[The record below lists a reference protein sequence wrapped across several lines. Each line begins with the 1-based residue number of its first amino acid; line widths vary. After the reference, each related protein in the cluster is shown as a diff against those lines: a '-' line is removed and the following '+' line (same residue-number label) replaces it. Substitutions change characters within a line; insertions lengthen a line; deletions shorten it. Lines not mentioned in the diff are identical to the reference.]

1 MIKKKGFTLI
11 ELLVVIA
18 IIGILASIV
27 LVSLGSARNKASDV
41 AIKADL
47 SGLRAS
53 GELHAMDYDG
63 SYATFCT
70 IAGGDVSRAMAGIE
84 TNGIAVGEHD
94 CNSVL
99 TAWAAC
105 SQLNAADPAGAWCVD
120 STGVSKVITTKAT
133 CVTAWAATVCP

>member
-1 MIKKKGFTLI
+1 MFIKKKGFTLI

-27 LVSLGSARNKASDV
+27 LVSLGSARNKARDV

-53 GELHAMDYDG
+53 GELHAMDHDG
-63 SYATFCT
+63 SYLTFCT
-70 IAGGDVSRAMAGIE
+70 IVGGDVERAMDGIE

-94 CNSVL
+94 CNSAL
-99 TAWAAC
+99 AEWAAC
-105 SQLNAADPAGAWCVD
+105 SQLNADEAWCVD
-120 STGVSKVITTKAT
+120 STGVSKTMTKET
-133 CVTAWAATVCP
+133 CVAAWALFVCP

>member
-1 MIKKKGFTLI
+1 MKKKGFTLI

-27 LVSLGSARNKASDV
+27 LVSLGSARNKARDV

-70 IAGGDVSRAMAGIE
+70 ITGGDVARAMAGIE
-84 TNGIAVGEHD
+84 TNGILAGEHD

-99 TAWAAC
+99 AAWAAC
-105 SQLNAADPAGAWCVD
+105 SQLNADEAWCVD
-120 STGVSKVITTKAT
+120 STGVSKTMTKAT
-133 CVTAWAATVCP
+133 CVTGWTATVCP